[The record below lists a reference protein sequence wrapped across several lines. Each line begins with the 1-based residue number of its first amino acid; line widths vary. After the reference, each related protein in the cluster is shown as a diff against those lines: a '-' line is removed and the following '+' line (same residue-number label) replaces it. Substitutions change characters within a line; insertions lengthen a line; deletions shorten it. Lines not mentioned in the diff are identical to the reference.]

1 MFIEHKIMIIMWYIG
16 AQYLSFN
23 YFGTG
28 HGIPT
33 LTDWKC
39 IGNETNLLDCLHTSG
54 SSCFSYPSGYLRP
67 SIRCMGEI
75 IIGNIYSIIK
85 MFIIL

>member
-1 MFIEHKIMIIMWYIG
+1 MLVYIG
-16 AQYLSFN
+16 AKSLSSN

-33 LTDWKC
+33 LTNWRC
-39 IGNETNLLDCLHTSG
+39 IGNETSLLDCLYING
-54 SSCFSYPSGYLRP
+54 SSCFSYPGVHYRA

-75 IIGNIYSIIK
+75 IIGNTG
-85 MFIIL
+85 F